1 MALNPF
7 FLHGS
12 SGEQNLIQDLVNEHL
27 KMFGVEIYYIPRL
40 FINEKTIME
49 EVSRSEFRDAIP
61 IEAYVDTYDGYSGAG
76 TLLSKFGVQ
85 EVDDLTLI
93 ISQERYETAVRPFIE
108 VRDKSKLTSRPK
120 EGDLI
125 YFPLGDRLFEIKYI
139 EHEKPFYQLQK
150 NYVYELRCELYAYN
164 DEEIDTGILEIDD
177 NVENEGYIQTFNMV
191 GLGSTATAITS
202 LRDGSVRRITVSR
215 RGSGYTSIPR
225 VAITSAPS
233 GGLTAVGIASMIKGI
248 VDFCDTSPDTSR
260 VQAVNI
266 TNPGFGYTIAPRV
279 TFIGGGGNGAYAT
292 ASISSRAVGIITIT
306 SGGSGYIGIPTV
318 SFVKSGIGSTTINA
332 VGRAVVSTAGT
343 VTAIIL
349 EDAGGYYEAAPTI
362 VIAGPQ
368 QTVGYGTY
376 LYNENVIGAASSSRA
391 KVKSWD
397 GVNKILKLGNIL
409 GDFIEGEAIIG
420 QASGAAYAITVL
432 NKNNIP
438 EDKFAQNQAIEI
450 EADNIIDFSE
460 TNPFGIP

>member
-1 MALNPF
+1 MVLNPF

-27 KMFGVEIYYIPRL
+27 RMFGVEIYYIPRI

-49 EVSRSEFRDAIP
+49 EVSKSEFKYAIP
-61 IEAYVDTYDGYSGAG
+61 IEAYIDTYDGYSGAG

-85 EVDDLTLI
+85 EVDDLTLM

-108 VRDKSKLTSRPK
+108 VKEKTKLTSRPK

-125 YFPLGDRLFEIKYI
+125 YFPLGDRLFEIKYV

-164 DEEIDTGILEIDD
+164 NEEIDTGILEIDD
-177 NVENEGYIQTFNMV
+177 NIENEGYIQTFNMV
-191 GLGSTATAITS
+191 GFGSTAIAVTS
-202 LRDGSVRRITVSR
+202 LRNACVRRISVVR
-215 RGSGYTSIPR
+215 RGSGYTSVPR

-233 GGLTAVGIASMIKGI
+233 GGLTAVGIASMIQGI
-248 VDFCDTSPDTSR
+248 VDFCDSSPDNSR

-279 TFIGGGGNGAYAT
+279 AFVGGGGKGAYAT
-292 ASISSRAVGIITIT
+292 ALISDKAVGIITIT

-332 VGRAVVSTAGT
+332 VGRAIVSSAGT
-343 VTAIIL
+343 ITGILL
-349 EDAGGYYEAAPTI
+349 EDAGGYYESTPQI
-362 VIAGPQ
+362 IIASPQ

-376 LYNENVIGAASSSRA
+376 LYNEDVIGAASSAKA
-391 KVKSWD
+391 KVRSWD
-397 GVNKILKLGNIL
+397 NVNKILKLGNIF
-409 GDFIEGEAIIG
+409 GKFVPGEAIVG
-420 QASGAAYAITVL
+420 QSSGSAYAVKVL

-438 EDKFAQNQAIEI
+438 EDKFDQNKTIQV
-450 EADNIIDFSE
+450 EADKIIDFSVS
-460 TNPFGIP
+460 NPFGIP